1 MKIIPNK
8 IQSRVKLSRILCIVM
23 SLLGIGLTSTNV
35 FAWGP
40 ERTTYTN
47 ENPAPYATFNS
58 ITNNAAVGDE
68 RNFVRIGEAGSSEP
82 YADEIEIIPGK
93 EYEVYIYFHNDAA
106 DNTNATGYGI
116 ATSTMAS
123 SAYPTTIKAGTEST
137 VSGVISWNYVDLR
150 DKTHD
155 AKVWDEAYLTT
166 KAESVNLR
174 YKVGSAT
181 IHNSG
186 KANGSVLSTALFTE
200 EGTYIGYNELKGVM
214 PGCAQYSG
222 YITYILIAEETNS
235 TLEKQV
241 SADGENWSESINLKP
256 GEYAT
261 YKVAFKNT
269 GNTVLTNV
277 IFKDQHDEG
286 LNLRPG
292 STTIYDVD
300 SPSGREIADI
310 IDISGYNTGDAN
322 PDALVQAVYQMQ
334 VANDESLCGKTLTN
348 TMVVS
353 YNGTESKEDTAKVK
367 VYCGE
372 KPEEPETPEDPEK
385 PETPTTP
392 EKPEEERPTEI
403 VNTGPLEIT
412 LAVLVLLSIIG
423 AGVYYWRTHR
433 ALKNVEDKVSGKKPN
448 EAPKNLNPEPEK
460 HKTPNDGEEKKH
472 NQKPAEHKTDKP
484 ASSQK

>member
-1 MKIIPNK
+1 MKQTIFKTQFIGK
-8 IQSRVKLSRILCIVM
+8 ISKIFCITACLI
-23 SLLGIGLTSTNV
+23 SISFASANA

-40 ERTTYTN
+40 ERPTYTN
-47 ENPAPYATFNS
+47 ENPASYATFNS

-82 YADEIEIIPGK
+82 YTDEVEIIPGK

-116 ATSTMAS
+116 ATSTRAS
-123 SAYPTTIKAGTEST
+123 SAYPTIVKAGAEGTI
-137 VSGVISWNYVDLR
+137 SGVISWNYVDLSN
-150 DKTHD
+150 KTHD
-155 AKVWDEAYLTT
+155 AKVWDEAHLTT
-166 KAESVNLR
+166 KAESVALR
-174 YKVGSAT
+174 YKTGSAT

-186 KANGSVLSTALFTE
+186 KANGSILSTALFTE

-222 YITYILIAEETNS
+222 YITYILIAEETDS

-241 SADGENWSESINLKP
+241 SADGENWSESINLRP

-261 YKVAFKNT
+261 YKVSFKNI

-286 LNLRPG
+286 LLIRPG

-322 PDALVQAVYQMQ
+322 PGALVQAVYQMQ
-334 VANDESLCGKTLTN
+334 VADDESLCGKTLTN
-348 TMVVS
+348 TMVAS
-353 YNGTESKEDTAKVK
+353 YNGSESRENTAKVK

-372 KPEEPETPEDPEK
+372 KSEESENPDSPGTPESPK
-385 PETPTTP
+385 T
-392 EKPEEERPTEI
+392 PEEERPTEI
-403 VNTGPLEIT
+403 VKTGPLEIT
-412 LAVLVLLSIIG
+412 LAVTVVLAIIG
-423 AGVYYWRTHR
+423 AGIYYWRTHHV
-433 ALKNVEDKVSGKKPN
+433 LKTVEDKVSGKKAN
-448 EAPKNLNPEPEK
+448 
-460 HKTPNDGEEKKH
+460 
-472 NQKPAEHKTDKP
+472 
-484 ASSQK
+484 